1 MTRDAQ
7 LHFQNCSHAIST
19 RVYEATQLLTS
30 PGPVTEHL
38 CRAITDIG
46 SLCVSLL
53 NKCFAQEDV
62 IQMKRS
68 NLETM
73 KTFLIRIVDGKVEDN
88 ALDQCP
94 GLLENVKEEEE
105 QEEEDVE
112 DKEARQELLEE
123 IRKEEILEEDV
134 EESVTVVVTEVAPA
148 ITERLGTESL
158 ARTKEGGSAR
168 QEEEVEEEKKVEE
181 EERESESESRV
192 VKEFR

>member
-1 MTRDAQ
+1 M
-7 LHFQNCSHAIST
+7 
-19 RVYEATQLLTS
+19 YEATQLLTS

-94 GLLENVKEEEE
+94 GLLENVEEEE
-105 QEEEDVE
+105 QEEEVE

-134 EESVTVVVTEVAPA
+134 EDSVSVTVTEVAPD
-148 ITERLGTESL
+148 ITERLGTE
-158 ARTKEGGSAR
+158 
-168 QEEEVEEEKKVEE
+168 
-181 EERESESESRV
+181 
-192 VKEFR
+192 FR